1 MADVSGTALDSYAFA
16 RQLLL
21 HQRVA
26 VAPGETFGPG
36 GAGMVRLSL
45 STSAVDVEEGVRR
58 LVQEVQER
66 SRETSEA
73 STSP

>member
-1 MADVSGTALDSYAFA
+1 
-16 RQLLL
+16 
-21 HQRVA
+21 
-26 VAPGETFGPG
+26 
-36 GAGMVRLSL
+36 MVRLSL